1 MESNNEASKLMLNN
15 IFNFFNAEIIPSS
28 KPVGAIIG

>member
-1 MESNNEASKLMLNN
+1 MESNNRASKLMLNN
-15 IFNFFNAEIIPSS
+15 IFYFLIVEINPSS